1 MDLTPH
7 EKKILELIRK
17 YPKVVTNPDIR
28 RQVAE
33 KNSLSEKTLRN
44 RIADFKKYESKKDIA
59 IENPAYQKLQKM
71 NVCCLNL
78 LQTYREYT
86 KNLKNN
92 T

>member
-1 MDLTPH
+1 MEPKGYELLKIET
-7 EKKILELIRK
+7 KITILEK
-17 YPKVVTNPDIR
+17 
-28 RQVAE
+28 E
-33 KNSLSEKTLRN
+33 LSTLF
-44 RIADFKKYESKKDIA
+44 ADFKKYESKKDIA

-78 LQTYREYT
+78 LQTYREYA

>member
-1 MDLTPH
+1 MEPKGYELLKIET
-7 EKKILELIRK
+7 KITILEK
-17 YPKVVTNPDIR
+17 
-28 RQVAE
+28 E
-33 KNSLSEKTLRN
+33 LSTLF
-44 RIADFKKYESKKDIA
+44 ADFKKYESKKGIA

-92 T
+92 A

>member
-1 MDLTPH
+1 MEPKGYELLKIEAKITVL
-7 EKKILELIRK
+7 EKEL
-17 YPKVVTNPDIR
+17 
-28 RQVAE
+28 
-33 KNSLSEKTLRN
+33 STLFE
-44 RIADFKKYESKKDIA
+44 DFKKYEAKKDVVM
-59 IENPAYQKLQKM
+59 ENPEYQKMQKM

>member
-1 MDLTPH
+1 MEPKGYELLKIETKIDVL
-7 EKKILELIRK
+7 EKELS
-17 YPKVVTNPDIR
+17 
-28 RQVAE
+28 A
-33 KNSLSEKTLRN
+33 LF
-44 RIADFKKYESKKDIA
+44 ADFKKYELEKDIV

-86 KNLKNN
+86 KNLKDN

>member
-1 MDLTPH
+1 MEPKGYELLKIEAKITVL
-7 EKKILELIRK
+7 EKELS
-17 YPKVVTNPDIR
+17 
-28 RQVAE
+28 ALFE
-33 KNSLSEKTLRN
+33 
-44 RIADFKKYESKKDIA
+44 DFKKYEAKRGEVV
-59 IENPAYQKLQKM
+59 ENPAYQKLQKM